1 MRIGIYFKRF
11 SRLASEVA
19 LKVAEECSRRNLSVY
34 IERTLIE
41 SGDLENKDIV
51 DLMKK
56 YSAGVF
62 KLETPGVDIV
72 AVIGGDG
79 TLLRVLHMLGD
90 PRIPIMAIRMG
101 RRGYLLDVTPIEI
114 SDRIEDLTKGRYRIV
129 EYMRLSIRDN
139 ETIYPPALNEVAVVS
154 TGMGRSKVIRLKIY
168 KDDKPLYF
176 MEGDGIIVATPIGST
191 AYSMAAGGPI
201 LDHNLKGF
209 VITPLAPVQTW
220 LRPIVVDANSKI
232 RVLIAEDS
240 PEAYAIIDGQFSVKL
255 QPGRSL
261 VVERHPDPARVIRF
275 HDIDNAYERLFMRL

>member
-11 SRLASEVA
+11 SRLAAEVA
-19 LKVAEECSRRNLSVY
+19 LKVAEECFKRNLNVY
-34 IERTLIE
+34 IERALIE
-41 SGDLENKDIV
+41 DGDPENRDII
-51 DLMKK
+51 DLMKR
-56 YSAGVF
+56 YSIGAF
-62 KLETPGVDIV
+62 RLEAPEVDVI

-114 SDRIEDLTKGRYRIV
+114 SERIEDLTKGRYRVI
-129 EYMRLSIRDN
+129 EYMRLAVR
-139 ETIYPPALNEVAVVS
+139 EGEARYPPALNEVAVVS

-176 MEGDGIIVATPIGST
+176 MEGDGVIVATPIGST

-232 RVLIAEDS
+232 RIGVAEDS
-240 PEAYAIIDGQFSVKL
+240 PEAYAIIDGQFSIKL

-261 VVERHPDPARVIRF
+261 VVEKHPDPARVIRF
-275 HDIDNAYERLFMRL
+275 HDIDNAYERLFMRH

>member
-1 MRIGIYFKRF
+1 MKIGIYFKRF
-11 SRLASEVA
+11 SRLAAEVA
-19 LKVAEECSRRNLSVY
+19 LKVAEECSRRNLDVY

-41 SGDLENKDIV
+41 NEDLENKDIV

-56 YSAGVF
+56 YSVGVF
-62 KLETPGVDIV
+62 KLETPGVDVI

-79 TLLRVLHMLGD
+79 TLLRVFHMLGN

-114 SDRIEDLTKGRYRIV
+114 SDRIEDLTKGRYKIV

-139 ETIYPPALNEVAVVS
+139 ETIYPPALNEVAIVS
-154 TGMGRSKVIRLKIY
+154 IGMGRSKVIRLKIY

-201 LDHNLKGF
+201 LDHSLKGF

-240 PEAYAIIDGQFSVKL
+240 QEAYAIIDGQFSVKL

-261 VVERHPDPARVIRF
+261 VVERHPDPAKVIRF

>member
-1 MRIGIYFKRF
+1 VKIGIYFKRF

-19 LKVAEECSRRNLSVY
+19 LKVAEECSRRNLDVY

-41 SGDLENKDIV
+41 NGDLENKDIV

-56 YSAGVF
+56 YSVGVF
-62 KLETPGVDIV
+62 KLETPGVDVI

-79 TLLRVLHMLGD
+79 TLLRVLHMLGN

-101 RRGYLLDVTPIEI
+101 RRGYLLDVAPIEI
-114 SDRIEDLTKGRYRIV
+114 SDRIEDLTKGRYKIV
-129 EYMRLSIRDN
+129 EYMRLSIRDS
-139 ETIYPPALNEVAVVS
+139 ETTYPPALNEAAIVS
-154 TGMGRSKVIRLKIY
+154 IGMGRSKVIRLKIY

-240 PEAYAIIDGQFSVKL
+240 PEAYAIIDGQFSAKL

-261 VVERHPDPARVIRF
+261 IVERHPDPARVIRF

>member
-11 SRLASEVA
+11 SRLAAEVA

-41 SGDLENKDIV
+41 SRDLENKDIV
-51 DLMKK
+51 DLMRK

-62 KLETPGVDIV
+62 KLEAPGVDIV

-129 EYMRLSIRDN
+129 EYMRLGIRDS

-176 MEGDGIIVATPIGST
+176 MEGDGVIVATPIGST